1 MKYTALFRGINVG
14 GKHIIK
20 MVDLRRFLSE
30 LGMYNVTTYIQSGNA
45 VFETPLEED
54 PLSRIIRNE
63 FQKNFG
69 FESGVKVRSEND
81 LRILIEHLPF
91 SKGELEEVTVS
102 DSHVEHLYVYFLKN
116 PPEKELLDS
125 IHGIIEVDK
134 LGFGHRELYVL
145 CRKSIRNSK
154 LAIYLAKRFKSATV
168 RNWKT
173 VKKLYDMMK
182 KI

>member
-20 MVDLRRFLSE
+20 MVDLRRFLSK

-45 VFETPLEED
+45 VFETLLEEA
-54 PLSRIIRNE
+54 PLSRIIRDE
-63 FQKNFG
+63 FRKNFG

-81 LRILIEHLPF
+81 LKILIESLPF
-91 SKGELEEVTVS
+91 SEGELAQMAVS
-102 DSHVEHLYVYFLKN
+102 NPRVEHLYVYFLEN
-116 PPEKELLDS
+116 PPEKNLLDS
-125 IHGIIEVDK
+125 VHDIIEGDK
-134 LGFGHRELYVL
+134 LGFGHRELYIL
-145 CRKSIRNSK
+145 CQKSIRNSK
-154 LAIYLAKRFKSATV
+154 LAAYLAKRFKFTTV